1 MRRMLEGLLAD
12 TVAAGTRLEVQV
24 RRRVERQTAWV
35 LHVYN
40 LPTAGDMRRVLGQ
53 LSALDARVRDLTE
66 RLEEA
71 ERPARTTRPAATPK
85 RRAAPAAKAKPKRR
99 AA

>member
-1 MRRMLEGLLAD
+1 MRRLVEGLLAD
-12 TVAAGTRLEVQV
+12 TVAATTRLEVQV

-35 LHVYN
+35 LHIYN
-40 LPTAGDMRRVLGQ
+40 MPTAGDMRRVLGQ

-66 RLEEA
+66 RLDEA
-71 ERPARTTRPAATPK
+71 ERPARPTR
-85 RRAAPAAKAKPKRR
+85 PAAKAKPKRR